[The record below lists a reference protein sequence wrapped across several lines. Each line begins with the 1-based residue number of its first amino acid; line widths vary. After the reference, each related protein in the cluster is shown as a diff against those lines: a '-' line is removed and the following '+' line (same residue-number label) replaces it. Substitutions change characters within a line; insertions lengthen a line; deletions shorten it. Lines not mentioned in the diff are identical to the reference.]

1 MDKYE
6 AEQAIENL
14 LKELEVK
21 TDGFVRGIEIQKIDV
36 SSVSD
41 NNTKYIKNV
50 KIHLESR
57 QNYKWSSE

>member
-6 AEQAIENL
+6 AELAIENL

-21 TDGFVRGIEIQKIDV
+21 TDGFVRYIELIQTDIT
-36 SSVSD
+36 SVSD
-41 NNTKYIKNV
+41 KNIKYIKHV

-57 QNYKWSSE
+57 QNYKWSF